1 MSQIIENLT
10 IEIGKVRFSVL
21 SNYKIQLEYKVSIMY
36 QDSKLEELKM
46 KFRYKRKGDYWYL
59 IPIKETFFNRL
70 SVSYGIKKKNIKV
83 KYYSNT
89 NPIKINISDEEFIVI
104 NSLFSHFIFD
114 DISWYRNMLLKKL
127 LSK

>member
-1 MSQIIENLT
+1 MSLIIIVN
-10 IEIGKVRFSVL
+10 EIGPVRFSVL
-21 SNYKIQLEYKVSIMY
+21 SNYKIQLEYKVSIMC

-59 IPIKETFFNRL
+59 IPIKELFLNRL
-70 SVSYGIKKKNIKV
+70 SISYGIKKKNIKLR
-83 KYYSNT
+83 YHSNT
-89 NPIKINISDEEFIVI
+89 DPIKIDISDGEFIVI

-114 DISWYRNMLLKKL
+114 DISWYRNMLLKNL

>member
-1 MSQIIENLT
+1 MC
-10 IEIGKVRFSVL
+10 
-21 SNYKIQLEYKVSIMY
+21 

-83 KYYSNT
+83 KYYLNT

-114 DISWYRNMLLKKL
+114 DISWYRNMLLKNL
-127 LSK
+127 LS

>member
-10 IEIGKVRFSVL
+10 TEIGKVRFSVL
-21 SNYKIQLEYKVSIMY
+21 SNYKIQLEYKVSIIC

-59 IPIKETFFNRL
+59 IPIKELFLNRL
-70 SVSYGIKKKNIKV
+70 SISYGIKKKNIKL
-83 KYYSNT
+83 KYHSNT
-89 NPIKINISDEEFIVI
+89 DPIKIDISDGEFIVI

-114 DISWYRNMLLKKL
+114 DISWYRNMLLKNL

>member
-1 MSQIIENLT
+1 MSLIIIVN
-10 IEIGKVRFSVL
+10 EIGPVRFSVL
-21 SNYKIQLEYKVSIMY
+21 SNYKIQLEYKVSIMC

-59 IPIKETFFNRL
+59 IPIKELFLNRL
-70 SVSYGIKKKNIKV
+70 SVSYGIKKKNIKL
-83 KYYSNT
+83 KYHSNT
-89 NPIKINISDEEFIVI
+89 DPIKIDISDEEFIVI

-114 DISWYRNMLLKKL
+114 DISWYRNMLLKNL

>member
-10 IEIGKVRFSVL
+10 TEIGKVRFSVL
-21 SNYKIQLEYKVSIMY
+21 SESKIQLEYKVSIMC

-46 KFRYKRKGDYWYL
+46 KFRYKRNGDYYYF
-59 IPIKETFFNRL
+59 IPIKETFLNRL
-70 SVSYGIKKKNIKV
+70 SVCYGIKKKNIKL

-89 NPIKINISDEEFIVI
+89 NPIKISISGDEFIVV

-114 DISWYRNMLLKKL
+114 DVSWYRNILLKNL

>member
-10 IEIGKVRFSVL
+10 TEIGKVRFSVL
-21 SNYKIQLEYKVSIMY
+21 SNYKIQLEYKVSIMC

-114 DISWYRNMLLKKL
+114 DISWYRNMLLKNL
-127 LSK
+127 LS

>member
-10 IEIGKVRFSVL
+10 TEIGKVRFSVL
-21 SNYKIQLEYKVSIMY
+21 SNYKIQLEYKVSIMC

-83 KYYSNT
+83 KYYLNT

-114 DISWYRNMLLKKL
+114 DISWYRNMLLKNL
-127 LSK
+127 LS